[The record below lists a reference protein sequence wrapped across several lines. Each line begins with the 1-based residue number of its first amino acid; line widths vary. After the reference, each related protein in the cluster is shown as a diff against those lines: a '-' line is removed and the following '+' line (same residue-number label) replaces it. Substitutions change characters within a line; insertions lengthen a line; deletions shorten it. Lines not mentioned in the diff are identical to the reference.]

1 MTDTLGW
8 VATALFCLSY
18 LVPRRWLLHV
28 QVAAALLWV
37 AYGVLTHATPVTVSN
52 TIVVLAAGFGLWRA
66 RRDQP
71 TASKAPLA

>member
-1 MTDTLGW
+1 MTDMLGW

-37 AYGVLTHATPVTVSN
+37 GYGVLTRATPVAVSN
-52 TIVVLAAGFGLWRA
+52 IIVVLAAGFGLWRA
-66 RRDQP
+66 RR
-71 TASKAPLA
+71 AELVSSKAPPA